1 MSDPKE
7 CNWCRQKK
15 TPAEGRW
22 DNGRWICYE
31 CFPNNTILLDKA
43 QKCKVCHHRSN
54 QGIIDGTKFV
64 CSTCV
69 PNQRKPSKKKKWEN
83 GAPSESTSKKA
94 KKEKARQRKHQE
106 LEAARL
112 EAERLADEKRR
123 TRWVVTIT
131 DISTGDL

>member
-7 CNWCRQKK
+7 CNWCRQDK

-31 CFPNNTILLDKA
+31 CFPDNTVLLNKA
-43 QKCKVCHHRSN
+43 QKCAVCHHKSN
-54 QGIIDGTKFV
+54 QGIIDGKKFI
-64 CSTCV
+64 CSTCS
-69 PNQRKPSKKKKWEN
+69 PNHRKVGKKKKWDKCD
-83 GAPSESTSKKA
+83 PVESTAKRERKA
-94 KKEKARQRKHQE
+94 KAKQRKLQE
-106 LEAARL
+106 LEAARR
-112 EAERLADEKRR
+112 EAERIEDETRR